1 MRSRFLF
8 VLRTRK
14 DICAGGSIVRF
25 ACKPGQSL
33 VRFNPHVACA
43 TFKGARKMTARNA
56 LDSFFRPKS
65 VAVIGATDREGSV
78 GRTVLVNLID
88 GKYPGQVYSV
98 NPHRPEVLGVRCHPN
113 IAAVPEKVDL
123 AVVVTPA
130 PSVPGLIR
138 ECVDAGARSAIVISA
153 GFKER
158 GAEGVELEKQIQAEL
173 RRGSLRL
180 LGPNCLGMMNPAYGL
195 NATFARD
202 IARRGN
208 VAFLSQSG
216 ALLTAILDWSLSEEV
231 GFSAIVSTGSML
243 DMNWG
248 DLISYFGDDP
258 DTESILLYMESIGD
272 ARSFLSAAREV
283 ALYKPVIGIKAG
295 RSEAAAQAASSHTG
309 ALTGSDAVFDAA
321 FRRSGVL
328 RVQNISDLFYMAEV
342 LSKQPRP
349 SGPRLTILT
358 NAGGPGVLATDELI
372 ASGGKLAPLPQASID
387 ALNKILPSHWSH
399 NNPID
404 ILGDAEPERFSQ
416 AIKIALENPDSDG
429 LLVILAPQG
438 MTDPAQ
444 VAERLKPFAK
454 NKHKPLL
461 ASWMG
466 GRGVAGGESILNNAG
481 IPTFAYPDTAAHA
494 FNYMWRYSYN
504 IRGLY
509 ETPVATDQPEAGEP
523 TRRKVDEILRRVAN
537 SGRTLLTEIES
548 KELLTLYGI
557 PTVPTHLARNSEEA
571 VAAARKLG
579 FPVVLKV
586 HSETITHKTDVG
598 GVQLNLQD
606 EDAVRIAFQAIQ
618 SSVTSKVSA
627 ADFLGVTVQA
637 MVRLDGY
644 ELILGSSVDPQ
655 FGPVIL
661 FGSGGQLVEVYRD
674 RALALP
680 PLNTTLAQRL
690 MEQTRIFEALKGV
703 RGRAAVN
710 MALLEQIL
718 VRFSCLVVEQRRIKE
733 LDINPLLVSPSGIL
747 ALDAR
752 IVVYPR
758 EVADQD
764 LPSSAIRPYPA
775 QYVSPWK
782 TKEGLELLIRPIRP
796 EDEPMMVKFHET
808 LSDES
813 VFLRY
818 FHVESLSAR
827 VAHERLARNCFIDYD
842 RDMALVAERVVPTT
856 GEREIL
862 AVGRLTES
870 RDADEAE
877 VAVLVSD
884 PYQRHGLGT
893 ELVRRLIQVGRDEKL
908 RNIIAILLPENLAM
922 RALAERFG
930 FKIRPS
936 KDLETVVAV
945 LSL

>member
-1 MRSRFLF
+1 
-8 VLRTRK
+8 
-14 DICAGGSIVRF
+14 
-25 ACKPGQSL
+25 
-33 VRFNPHVACA
+33 
-43 TFKGARKMTARNA
+43 MTARTA
-56 LDSFFRPKS
+56 LDYFFRPNS
-65 VAVIGATDREGSV
+65 VALIGATDRDGSV
-78 GRTVLVNLID
+78 GRTVLSNLTG
-88 GKYPGQVYSV
+88 GKFPGKLYAV
-98 NPHRPEVLGVRCHPN
+98 NPHRSEVVGIRCHAN
-113 IAAVPEKVDL
+113 IAAIPEKVDL
-123 AVVVTPA
+123 AIVVTPA
-130 PSVPGLIR
+130 PTVPGVIR

-158 GAEGVELEKQIQAEL
+158 GAEGIELERQIQAEL

-216 ALLTAILDWSLSEEV
+216 ALLTAILDWSLEEEV

-243 DMNWG
+243 DLSWG
-248 DLISYFGDDP
+248 DLISFFGEDP
-258 DTESILLYMESIGD
+258 ETQSILLYMESIGD
-272 ARSFLSAAREV
+272 ARGFLSAVREV
-283 ALYKPVIGIKAG
+283 ALRKPVIVIKAG
-295 RSEAAAQAASSHTG
+295 HSEAAARAASSHTG

-321 FRRSGVL
+321 FRRCGIL

-358 NAGGPGVLATDELI
+358 NAGGPGVLATDALI
-372 ASGGKLAPLPQASID
+372 ATGGKLAPLSQSSMD
-387 ALNKILPSHWSH
+387 ALNKILPPHWSH

-404 ILGDAEPERFSQ
+404 ILGDAEPERFSE

-444 VAERLKPFAK
+444 VAERLKPFAQSK
-454 NKHKPLL
+454 YKPLL

-466 GRGVAGGESILNNAG
+466 GKSVAEGEAILNSAG
-481 IPTFAYPDTAAHA
+481 IPTFAYPDTAARA

-509 ETPVATDQPEAGEP
+509 ETPVATDQPEKGEP
-523 TRRKVDEILRRVAN
+523 TRLKVDEILRRAAN
-537 SGRTLLTEIES
+537 SGRTLLSEIES
-548 KELLTLYGI
+548 KEVLMLYGI
-557 PTVPTHLARNSEEA
+557 PTVPTELARSSEEA
-571 VAAARKLG
+571 VAAAQRLS

-598 GVQLNLQD
+598 GVQLNLEN

-618 SSVTSKVSA
+618 SSVTLKVGA
-627 ADFLGVTVQA
+627 GAFLGVTVQP

-690 MEQTRIFEALKGV
+690 MEQTRVFEALQGV

-710 MALLEQIL
+710 MQLLEEIL

-733 LDINPLLVSPSGIL
+733 LDINPLLASQTGIL
-747 ALDAR
+747 GLDAR
-752 IVVYPR
+752 IVVYPQ
-758 EVADQD
+758 EVVDDD
-764 LPSSAIRPYPA
+764 LPHSAIRPYPA
-775 QYVSPWK
+775 QYVSRWK
-782 TKEGLELLIRPIRP
+782 TKDGLELLIRPIRP
-796 EDEPMMVKFHET
+796 EDEPMMAKFHET

-818 FHVESLSAR
+818 FHLESLSAR
-827 VAHERLARNCFIDYD
+827 VAHERLIRNCFIDYD
-842 RDMALVAERVVPTT
+842 REMALVVERVSPIT

-862 AVGRLTES
+862 AVGRLTKS
-870 RDADEAE
+870 RATGQAE
-877 VAVLVSD
+877 LAALVSD
-884 PYQRHGLGT
+884 RYQRHGLGT
-893 ELVRRLIQVGRDEKL
+893 ELVRRLIQVARDEKL
-908 RNIIAILLPENLAM
+908 TKIVAHLLPENLAL
-922 RALAERFG
+922 RALADRFG
-930 FKIRPS
+930 FKIHDS
-936 KDLETVVAV
+936 KDLEMIVAV